1 MSVLEVIRIGE
12 LELRFLQDKHATH
25 GSLDMFELIVPPGAR
40 VPIPHHHEAWEE
52 TVYGL
57 AGEMTWTVD
66 GMEINAR
73 PGDCVFIPRGA
84 VHHFINRG
92 RETAKAL
99 SVLTPGVL
107 GPEYFR
113 EMAAV
118 INAGGPPDPV
128 RLGEIMRRHGLMP
141 VPE

>member
-1 MSVLEVIRIGE
+1 MEVIRIGA
-12 LELRFLQDKHATH
+12 LEIRFLLDKQASG
-25 GSLDMFELIVPPGAR
+25 GSLDMFELTVPPGAR
-40 VPIPHHHEAWEE
+40 VPIPHYHDRWEE

-57 AGEMTWTVD
+57 AGAMTWTVD
-66 GMEINAR
+66 GKAIIAG

-92 RETAKAL
+92 TETAKAL

-113 EMAAV
+113 ELAALL
-118 INAGGPPDPV
+118 AQPGPPDQT
-128 RLGEIMRRHGLMP
+128 RLAEIMRRHGLMP
-141 VPE
+141 APG

>member
-1 MSVLEVIRIGE
+1 MEIIRIGA
-12 LELRFLQDKHATH
+12 LELRFLQDKHSTG
-25 GSLDMFELIVPPGAR
+25 GSLDMFELIVPAGAR
-40 VPIPHHHEAWEE
+40 VPIPHHHESWEE

-57 AGEMTWTVD
+57 SGEMVWTVD
-66 GMEINAR
+66 GTEITAR

-92 RETAKAL
+92 TETAKAL

-113 EMAAV
+113 EMAAL
-118 INAGGPPDPV
+118 INAGGPPDPAKLSEV
-128 RLGEIMRRHGLMP
+128 MLRHGL
-141 VPE
+141 VPAPG